1 MFFFDDYKSRKILLS
16 YLNFIYK
23 PHVLSDFKIR
33 KNELKDYLCKLHRI
47 R

>member
-1 MFFFDDYKSRKILLS
+1 MN
-16 YLNFIYK
+16 LNFIYK
-23 PHVLSDFKIR
+23 IKVFLGFKSR

>member
-1 MFFFDDYKSRKILLS
+1 MD
-16 YLNFIYK
+16 LNFIYK
-23 PHVLSDFKIR
+23 INMLLGFKSR